1 MTAGR
6 RLAAVALVWTFGGGL
21 TGVICGLLMQA
32 LTVIAAPC
40 AVSDAG
46 IAAGLPACAFG
57 PSLTLLAAE
66 FAFLGLLIAA
76 VGLMVMPGMRLDFVE
91 AQADLAAAAQAR
103 ALDARARPV
112 PLVPIYVLP
121 LAVR

>member
-21 TGVICGLLMQA
+21 TGVLCGLLMQTV
-32 LTVIAAPC
+32 TVIAAPC

-46 IAAGLPACAFG
+46 TAAGLPPCAFG
-57 PSLTLLAAE
+57 PSLTLLSAE

-76 VGLMVMPGMRLDFVE
+76 VGVMVMPGIRLAFVE

-121 LAVR
+121 LAAR